1 MTLRLPGTCTMS
13 APLPRTTVLLD
24 ETTEPA
30 PTAVAWSRPSLPT
43 LALLPMIVLL
53 APAPLPAP
61 ALLPTNVLSLPDV
74 LPKPACAP
82 KNELSPPVALPAPAL
97 APKNE
102 LALPAVLLM
111 PAFAPTNELAL
122 PAVLICPAPMPAN
135 RLFPAAFNTRLPPR
149 LYCVSAFNVLPES
162 VPPAVPSPEIL
173 KFEDDCGLVL
183 FWM

>member
-43 LALLPMIVLL
+43 LALLPMMVLL

-61 ALLPTNVLSLPDV
+61 ALLPKYHLL
-74 LPKPACAP
+74 
-82 KNELSPPVALPAPAL
+82 PPVALPAPAL

-102 LALPAVLLM
+102 LVLPAVLFM

-149 LYCVSAFNVLPES
+149 LYCVSAFTVLPES

-173 KFEDDCGLVL
+173 KFEDDCGLVV
-183 FWM
+183 F

>member
-43 LALLPMIVLL
+43 LALLPMMVLL

-61 ALLPTNVLSLPDV
+61 ALP
-74 LPKPACAP
+74 P
-82 KNELSPPVALPAPAL
+82 KNEFAPPAALLS
-97 APKNE
+97 
-102 LALPAVLLM
+102 
-111 PAFAPTNELAL
+111 PAFAPTNQLAL

-149 LYCVSAFNVLPES
+149 LYCVAAFTVLPES

-173 KFEDDCGLVL
+173 KFQDDCGLVL

>member
-43 LALLPMIVLL
+43 LALLPMMVLL

-61 ALLPTNVLSLPDV
+61 ALLPTNALS
-74 LPKPACAP
+74 
-82 KNELSPPVALPAPAL
+82 
-97 APKNE
+97 
-102 LALPAVLLM
+102 LPAVLLM

-149 LYCVSAFNVLPES
+149 LYCVSAFTVLPES

>member
-43 LALLPMIVLL
+43 LALLPMMVLL
-53 APAPLPAP
+53 APTPLPAP
-61 ALLPTNVLSLPDV
+61 ALL
-74 LPKPACAP
+74 P

-162 VPPAVPSPEIL
+162 VPPAMPSPEIL

>member
-30 PTAVAWSRPSLPT
+30 PTKAVPPPVVLFTPACLPKNELLPPVVLPT
-43 LALLPMIVLL
+43 
-53 APAPLPAP
+53 P
-61 ALLPTNVLSLPDV
+61 ALL
-74 LPKPACAP
+74 P

-111 PAFAPTNELAL
+111 PAFAPKNELAL